1 MIRTIT
7 IAREYGSG
15 GAQIGALVAKRLGW
29 RFLDRALIEEIGRAA
44 DVDTATA
51 QAYDERVESWVE
63 QLLRALAKGA
73 LVEGAGSP
81 AAARLF
87 NSERLVAFAGRLIV
101 EAAVLGSCVI
111 IGRGGQCLLQERE
124 DTLHVFIY
132 APWPERVARAR
143 QRVAADAD
151 VEATIREIDR
161 QRAAFI
167 RKFFQQDWQNPHLY
181 DLMISSTLG
190 EEAVCATILCAMGA
204 AGAHAVAPRHQT
216 PGRLSCGTRPFLPSE
231 NRRRR
236 FLEREREN
244 SHRDEL
250 G

>member
-29 RFLDRALIEEIGRAA
+29 RLLDRALIEEIGRAA
-44 DVDTATA
+44 EVDTATA

-87 NSERLVAFAGRLIV
+87 DSERLVAFAGRAIL
-101 EAAVLGSCVI
+101 EAAALGNCVI
-111 IGRGGQCLLQERE
+111 IGRGGQCILQEHE

-132 APWPERVARAR
+132 APWPERVNRVR
-143 QRVAADAD
+143 RRVAADVD
-151 VEATIREIDR
+151 VEATTREIDR
-161 QRAAFI
+161 QRATFI
-167 RKFFQQDWQNPHLY
+167 RKYFQRDWQNPHLY

-190 EEAVCATILCAMGA
+190 EEVVCATILCAMGA
-204 AGAHAVAPRHQT
+204 ASAHVFAPRHRS
-216 PGRLSCGTRPFLPSE
+216 PGGL
-231 NRRRR
+231 
-236 FLEREREN
+236 
-244 SHRDEL
+244 
-250 G
+250 